1 MRRLATILAR
11 GGSKG
16 VPGKNIRPL
25 GGKPLIA
32 HTIAQAFESGMF
44 DAIAVSSDSAEI
56 LAVAQ
61 AAGVSDLVQR
71 PAEMATD
78 EAGKLP
84 AVRHCVAEME
94 ARTGRVFDVV
104 VDLQPTSPLRAPQD
118 IREAIALQER
128 LGCANVI
135 SGTEAAASPYFNLVE
150 EQSDGS
156 VALSKRLAHPV
167 LRRQDAPR
175 CFALNGAI
183 YVWRRDALM
192 TGESL
197 WFADTHLFEM
207 PPERSID
214 IDTEFDF
221 ELAVFLMARF
231 MARSSGRAGPPRAAE
246 RRSYQD
252 AG

>member
-16 VPGKNIRPL
+16 VPGKNVRAL
-25 GGKPLIA
+25 AGRPLIA
-32 HTIAQAFESGMF
+32 HTIAHAFESGLF
-44 DAIAVSSDSAEI
+44 DAVAVSSDDPAI
-56 LAVAQ
+56 LDAAR
-61 AAGVSDLVQR
+61 AAGVTETVTR

-84 AVRHCVAEME
+84 AIRHCVADME
-94 ARTGRVFDVV
+94 ARTGADFDVV
-104 VDLQPTSPLRAPQD
+104 VDLQPTSPLRTPQD
-118 IREAIALQER
+118 ICDAVAMQER
-128 LGCANVI
+128 LGCSNVI

-156 VALSKRLAHPV
+156 VALSKRLAGDV

-192 TGESL
+192 TSESL
-197 WFADTHLFEM
+197 WFADTHLFAM
-207 PPERSID
+207 PPERSVD

-221 ELAVFLMARF
+221 DLAELLMARSCGT
-231 MARSSGRAGPPRAAE
+231 AAPPRAAE
-246 RRSYQD
+246 TRSYRD